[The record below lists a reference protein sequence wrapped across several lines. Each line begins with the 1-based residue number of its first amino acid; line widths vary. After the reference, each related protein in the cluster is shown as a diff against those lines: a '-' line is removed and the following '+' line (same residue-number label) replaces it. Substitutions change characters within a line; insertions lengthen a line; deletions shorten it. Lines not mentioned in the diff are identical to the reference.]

1 MKNDAKRNVIRIRVV
16 YSGRVQG
23 VGFRWQVNQ
32 VSVGFGVTGF
42 VRNLQ
47 DGTVELLVEGNPSEA
62 RGMIEAVEKKLKGF
76 WYSRV
81 TEERAGDPHYE
92 EFSIDYI

>member
-1 MKNDAKRNVIRIRVV
+1 MQKRNVIRIRVV

-32 VSVGFGVTGF
+32 VSVGFAVTGF

-47 DGTVELLVEGNPSEA
+47 DGTVELLVEGDSSEV
-62 RGMIEAVEKKLKGF
+62 RGMIEAVEEKLKDY
-76 WYSRV
+76 WNSKV
-81 TEERAGDPHYE
+81 ADERPGDPHYE
-92 EFSIDYI
+92 GFSIDYL